1 MAKQVFDLRVPLLIF
16 LDLLVDRVLL
26 DLGHELAV
34 AQALQATT
42 DYLWLRIVQTILRL
56 SSGLG
61 GLALVHCYITGHSDL
76 FIRFLSK
83 FYFS

>member
-1 MAKQVFDLRVPLLIF
+1 MPSLVF

-42 DYLWLRIVQTILRL
+42 DYLWLHVGQTILRL
-56 SSGLG
+56 
-61 GLALVHCYITGHSDL
+61 DP
-76 FIRFLSK
+76 
-83 FYFS
+83 